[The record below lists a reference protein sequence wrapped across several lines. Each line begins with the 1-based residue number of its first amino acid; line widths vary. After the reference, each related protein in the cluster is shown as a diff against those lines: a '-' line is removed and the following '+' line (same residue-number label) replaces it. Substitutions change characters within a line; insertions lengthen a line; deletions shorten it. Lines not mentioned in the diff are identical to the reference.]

1 MVSSVYECPF
11 RLFAK
16 ELKYSMKAKAVEAS
30 LQDPIQVID
39 LV

>member
-1 MVSSVYECPF
+1 MNFLF

-30 LQDPIQVID
+30 PPNPIQVIN

>member
-30 LQDPIQVID
+30 LQDPVQVID